1 MHKIFFILLLLTI
14 TILSAS
20 SEKVYKVLALKEW
33 KPYYSLNKDNKPE
46 GYAIDLFETL
56 AKRINIQYEYVIVD
70 NWNDAHKQFR
80 DGKIDIFPNMGL
92 VEKRLKT
99 FDFTQPTDLFE
110 IGLFKRKNA
119 KSLKSTLDLKN
130 KTVGVVLGNICEKLI
145 TLNITDT
152 KVTFQNFHRAVA
164 ALNNSEIEV
173 LCYPKP
179 LMQNTIKNLRLDN
192 IEGMDITLKE
202 IKRGIGISKNES
214 ELLNLLDREILRIKQ
229 NGEYAKI
236 YAKWF
241 LNESK
246 DIELN
251 YEEMIFYITIF
262 IVSLLFLLL
271 IFMRKKWL
279 VTKKQLEKEIYETQE
294 QLIDLQK
301 EKLEDQKLILTQ
313 AKITAVGEMIGNIS
327 HQWRQPLSIIT
338 TSVSSIK
345 LSLNLGKDISND
357 KLKHCIEVVE
367 KQSLELSKTINDFR
381 DFFMADS
388 KSTKIINLANTIEK
402 LEDLIS
408 TTFKNEHIQIIRDVD
423 DIEIKMNDNI
433 LIQAFLNFYNNSK
446 DAFIEHNVNEENRYF
461 FISINK
467 KQHTIEITFK
477 DSAGGIDEDIIDKI
491 FEPYFTTKHQSVGT
505 GIGLYMTNQI
515 ITKHLKGSI
524 IVENTTYTYNNKT
537 LQGVQFIISIPYVFN
552 NYQ

>member
-1 MHKIFFILLLLTI
+1 M
-14 TILSAS
+14 
-20 SEKVYKVLALKEW
+20 V
-33 KPYYSLNKDNKPE
+33 
-46 GYAIDLFETL
+46 
-56 AKRINIQYEYVIVD
+56 
-70 NWNDAHKQFR
+70 
-80 DGKIDIFPNMGL
+80 
-92 VEKRLKT
+92 
-99 FDFTQPTDLFE
+99 
-110 IGLFKRKNA
+110 
-119 KSLKSTLDLKN
+119 
-130 KTVGVVLGNICEKLI
+130 
-145 TLNITDT
+145 
-152 KVTFQNFHRAVA
+152 
-164 ALNNSEIEV
+164 
-173 LCYPKP
+173 
-179 LMQNTIKNLRLDN
+179 
-192 IEGMDITLKE
+192 
-202 IKRGIGISKNES
+202 
-214 ELLNLLDREILRIKQ
+214 
-229 NGEYAKI
+229 
-236 YAKWF
+236 